1 MDRPVRATLLGPMI
15 ERLFIGRQTLVWAGL
30 IVVTAIS
37 WALGHEI
44 GSPELANAIIVVLSF
59 LKVRFVIR
67 DFMEV
72 REAPLWLRLV
82 IDVWVVA
89 APIILIGLMLH
100 RF

>member
-1 MDRPVRATLLGPMI
+1 MTD
-15 ERLFIGRQTLVWAGL
+15 RLFLGRQTWVWAGL

-37 WALGHEI
+37 WASGHEI
-44 GSPELANAIIVVLSF
+44 GSPELANAIILVLSF

-72 REAPLWLRLV
+72 REAPHWLRLV
-82 IDVWVVA
+82 TDAWVVV
-89 APIILIGLMLH
+89 APLILIGLMLH